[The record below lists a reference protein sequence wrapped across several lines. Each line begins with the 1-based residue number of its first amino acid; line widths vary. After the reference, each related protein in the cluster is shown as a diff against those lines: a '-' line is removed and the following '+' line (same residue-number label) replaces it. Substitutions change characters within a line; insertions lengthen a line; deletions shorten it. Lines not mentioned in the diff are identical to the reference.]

1 MLMYH
6 FSNNKPINSNASL
19 PFNNE
24 YSNSRELS
32 FFPTPSLFY
41 SHLVMEKT
49 VRPRLKMLQNAVEQ
63 TNLRVF
69 LEADI
74 PEDRLYKMPRLC
86 MMYFLNKKKKKINKI
101 K

>member
-24 YSNSRELS
+24 YCNSRELS

-41 SHLVMEKT
+41 SHL
-49 VRPRLKMLQNAVEQ
+49 
-63 TNLRVF
+63 
-69 LEADI
+69 ADI

-86 MMYFLNKKKKKINKI
+86 MMYFLNKKKKKKKVNMHISHTI
-101 K
+101 LSMRVGPLWPVFP